1 MTVMATAHGTASA
14 LIAAPPATVFRAIT
28 DIDRLPTWNAI
39 MHSVVERPSELVPGA
54 EWVVEFNALGQTW
67 HSRSVLETL
76 DPTQRRFEYR
86 AGTDDG
92 NPSRALWAWQVDDDP
107 TGSRVTV
114 SWDLRP
120 VTFWRRVLFV
130 RIRGRQLART
140 EVPESLRALAAHVV
154 DPQGSDVAS

>member
-1 MTVMATAHGTASA
+1 VTVMATAQGTASA
-14 LIAAPPATVFRAIT
+14 VIAAPPATVFEAIA
-28 DIDRLPTWNAI
+28 DIDRLPEWNAI
-39 MHSVVERPSELVPGA
+39 MRSVVERPSELVPGA

-76 DPTQRRFEYR
+76 DPVQRRFEYL

-92 NPSRALWAWQVDDDP
+92 NPSRARWAWQVDDDP
-107 TGSRVTV
+107 AGSRITV

-130 RIRGRQLART
+130 RIRSRQLART
-140 EVPESLRALAAHVV
+140 EVPESLRALAAHVI
-154 DPQGSDVAS
+154 DQRGPDVAS